1 VARLPAPAGA
11 LPADV
16 VGLRAALL
24 AWFDRG
30 GRALAFRAQREP
42 DPWAVLVSEV
52 MAQQTQVARV
62 DGKWRAFMDRFPTP
76 ADLAAAP
83 LGDVIRA
90 WSGLGYNRRA
100 VDLQRAARAIVESG
114 GAVPADVAALE
125 ALRGVGPYT
134 ARAVAAIA
142 FGKAVGA
149 VDVNVRRVLG
159 RLTTGE
165 SAPVTARVVQTA
177 ADALV
182 DPSRPGDWTHALM
195 DLGATVCRPG
205 RPACDVC
212 PIRAWCTFP
221 GPARVAAPAPAA
233 GPARAPAGPARP
245 PGPRRAV
252 PFAATTRWLRG
263 RIVER
268 LCSEPPGTGVAFHGP
283 LGLHPPEA
291 VSAALASLVADGL
304 VELDGLGA
312 ARLAGE
318 RA

>member
-1 VARLPAPAGA
+1 
-11 LPADV
+11 
-16 VGLRAALL
+16 
-24 AWFDRG
+24 
-30 GRALAFRAQREP
+30 
-42 DPWAVLVSEV
+42 
-52 MAQQTQVARV
+52 
-62 DGKWRAFMDRFPTP
+62 
-76 ADLAAAP
+76 
-83 LGDVIRA
+83 
-90 WSGLGYNRRA
+90 
-100 VDLQRAARAIVESG
+100 
-114 GAVPADVAALE
+114 
-125 ALRGVGPYT
+125 
-134 ARAVAAIA
+134 
-142 FGKAVGA
+142 VGA

-233 GPARAPAGPARP
+233 GPARAPGGPARP

-283 LGLHPPEA
+283 LGLLPPEA

>member
-125 ALRGVGPYT
+125 ALPGVGPYT

-165 SAPVTARVVQTA
+165 SAPVPARAVQAA

-182 DPSRPGDWTHALM
+182 DPGRPGDWTHALM

-233 GPARAPAGPARP
+233 GLICSMSNHGNRSANRVRHSDFWAVIAAIWAGVNSAERKPLSRSPRSSRATTN
-245 PGPRRAV
+245 
-252 PFAATTRWLRG
+252 FAA
-263 RIVER
+263 V
-268 LCSEPPGTGVAFHGP
+268 FHQP
-283 LGLHPPEA
+283 
-291 VSAALASLVADGL
+291 
-304 VELDGLGA
+304 
-312 ARLAGE
+312 
-318 RA
+318 

>member
-24 AWFDRG
+24 AWFDGG
-30 GRALAFRAQREP
+30 GRALAFRVRREP

-52 MAQQTQVARV
+52 MAQQTQVTRV
-62 DGKWRAFMDRFPTP
+62 DAKWRVFMDRFPTP

-114 GAVPADVAALE
+114 GAVPSDVPSLQALP
-125 ALRGVGPYT
+125 GVGPYT

-142 FGKAVGA
+142 FGRAVGA

-165 SAPVTARVVQTA
+165 SAPVPARVVQTA

-205 RPACDVC
+205 RPACGAC
-212 PIRAWCTFP
+212 PIRAWCAFP
-221 GPARVAAPAPAA
+221 GPARVAAPPPALE
-233 GPARAPAGPARP
+233 PARP
-245 PGPRRAV
+245 IGPRRAV
-252 PFAATTRWLRG
+252 PFAATLRWLRG